1 MSRSITETD
10 SLFFNS
16 GGKLPTKDDHLW
28 LIVSGVVK
36 SYTVTEEGSLVIL
49 GFWGA
54 DDLIG
59 KPLSNINPYTLECI
73 GSVQVIAVPRQQ
85 WQGFADNLLH
95 HAQQSQHM
103 SYIVRNTK
111 IARRLWLLLEWL
123 AEKFGKAI
131 AQGRLID
138 FKLTHQELANA
149 ISTTRITVTKT
160 LRQFEIE
167 GLILRPRTKCIV
179 LRSKNSEGWKT

>member
-1 MSRSITETD
+1 MSIITSESD

-16 GGKLPTKDDHLW
+16 GAKLPAKKDHLW

-36 SYTVTEEGSLVIL
+36 SYTVTEDGSLVTL
-49 GFWGA
+49 GFWGI
-54 DDLIG
+54 DDLVG
-59 KPLSNINPYTLECI
+59 DSLSNVLPYTLECI
-73 GSVQVIAVPRQQ
+73 GGVEAIAVPRPQ
-85 WQGFADNLLH
+85 WQTFSCNLLH
-95 HAQQSQHM
+95 HAQQTQHL

-123 AEKFGKAI
+123 ADKFGKAI

-160 LRQFEIE
+160 LNQFEDE

-179 LRSKNSEGWKT
+179 LRT